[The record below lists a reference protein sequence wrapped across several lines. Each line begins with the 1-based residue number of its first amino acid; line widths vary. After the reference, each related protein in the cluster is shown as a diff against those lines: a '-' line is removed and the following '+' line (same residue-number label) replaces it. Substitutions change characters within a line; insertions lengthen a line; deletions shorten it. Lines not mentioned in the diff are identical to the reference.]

1 MRALAF
7 LLIAGAFA
15 IGGAFGLSHAPRR
28 LAQQQ
33 PAVESTSPPNGE
45 ASARPS
51 AQPSAKTATPAPLYR
66 FIYIPTPSPIVTPFP
81 GPRAPK
87 ILEIDLNDQ
96 TLVTP
101 GDLRVRV
108 LTSPDVSTVIARTW
122 GYELAIPRVEQGTFA
137 AQYTVPQVPAFLSG
151 RSFDVDFVASVPDG
165 RNSIV
170 TLQLGLK

>member
-1 MRALAF
+1 MRALAM
-7 LLIAGAFA
+7 LLL
-15 IGGAFGLSHAPRR
+15 IGGAFAAGGALGFSHAPAR

-33 PAVESTSPPNGE
+33 PSTEVTPGPTPGGATTAPP
-45 ASARPS
+45 S
-51 AQPSAKTATPAPLYR
+51 TTPAASPSPLYR
-66 FIYIPTPSPIVTPFP
+66 FVYVPTPSPVTTPFP

-108 LTSPDVSTVIARTW
+108 LTSSDVSNVVARTW
-122 GYELAIPRVEQGTFA
+122 GYELAIPRVQPGTFA
-137 AQYTVPQVPAFLSG
+137 AQYTVPQAPAYLSG

-165 RNSIV
+165 RTSIV
-170 TLQLGLK
+170 TLQLSLK